1 MLLFV
6 VLYQLVYYALYLF
19 SDVIDLLVH
28 YATLA
33 WIHVLQLLEQLPQ
46 VHHAYLK
53 FFLQLEHSERVLV
66 ERHSSECEQYVDDQ
80 YTYGHK
86 VI

>member
-1 MLLFV
+1 MLGSI
-6 VLYQLVYYALYLF
+6 VLNQLVYYGGDLLF
-19 SDVIDLLVH
+19 EMLDILVH

-53 FFLQLEHSERVLV
+53 FFLEFEHSERVLV

-80 YTYGHK
+80 YTYEHK